1 MVKEFKNLNGFVAV
15 FKRELKSYFATPI
28 AYVFLVIFLFFSGY
42 LPFRQG
48 FFEYR
53 RADLRLFF
61 MNLPLL
67 FVFMVP
73 CTAMR
78 LWAEERK
85 TGSIEL
91 LLTLPVTVTQ
101 AVLGKFFAAWFF
113 LGIALILTVT
123 MPLTVIY
130 LGDPDVGLIIVGYIG
145 SLLMAGGFLAIGCFF
160 SALTRNQVIS
170 FILSVAVLAVLVY
183 AGMPTTLDYLSSFMP
198 SGLVSAV
205 ENMSFLTH
213 FESIQKGVLNFKDF
227 AYFVLMIAGWIVGC
241 TVILNERKV
250 S

>member
-1 MVKEFKNLNGFVAV
+1 MTGFISV
-15 FKRELKSYFATPI
+15 FKRELKSYFATPV

-53 RADLRLFF
+53 QADLRLFF
-61 MNLPLL
+61 MNMPLL

-85 TGSIEL
+85 SGSIEL
-91 LLTLPVTVTQ
+91 LLTLPITVPQ

-113 LGIALILTVT
+113 LFIALFLTFS

-130 LGDPDVGLIIVGYIG
+130 LGNPDIGLILIGYIG
-145 SLLMAGGFLAIGCFF
+145 SILLAGGFLAVGCFF
-160 SALTRNQVIS
+160 STVTKNQVIS
-170 FILSVAVLAVLVY
+170 FILSVAILAIFVY
-183 AGMPTTLDYLSSFMP
+183 AGMPTTLTYLSRFMP
-198 SGLVSAV
+198 AGMVSAV
-205 ENMSFLTH
+205 ENLSFLTH
-213 FESIQKGVLNFKDF
+213 FESMERGVLEFKDIG
-227 AYFVLMIAGWIVGC
+227 YFVLLIIGWLFACMI
-241 TVILNERKV
+241 ILEERKA